1 MQTRGRKATIAVL
14 TVISAALLL
23 LPVAFGADASK
34 PVDGKATFEQKCLKC
49 HKIDK
54 FKKNRTDRKGWELTL
69 RRMERNSCILTD
81 EEANAVATYLSK
93 EFGE

>member
-1 MQTRGRKATIAVL
+1 MQTGGQKVVVAVL
-14 TVISAALLL
+14 SFFSAALLL
-23 LPVAFGADASK
+23 LPLAFGDDAPK
-34 PVDGKATFEQKCLKC
+34 VIDGKSVFEQKCLKC

-81 EEANAVATYLSK
+81 DETNAVANFLSK
-93 EFGE
+93 EYGE